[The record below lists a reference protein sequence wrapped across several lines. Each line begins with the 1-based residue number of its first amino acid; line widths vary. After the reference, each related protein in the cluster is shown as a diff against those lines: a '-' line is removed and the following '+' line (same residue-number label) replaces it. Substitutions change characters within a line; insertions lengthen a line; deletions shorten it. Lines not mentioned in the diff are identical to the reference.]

1 MAAPTQGT
9 RLGGS
14 PAHQKL
20 ILANLATSLFEKGKI
35 TTTEAKPKKLRP
47 FAERII
53 SQAKRGDLASRRR
66 VLAIIRNKSVVH
78 SLFTEIGPS
87 FSKRNGGYLRITK
100 LGPRKGDNA
109 PMAVIEIVEAL
120 AEKVVAEAEG
130 ATKRAVKE
138 ETTAAVVESA
148 PEKKPAKK
156 TAKKA
161 ESKEA

>member
-35 TTTEAKPKKLRP
+35 TTTEAKAKKLRP

-109 PMAVIEIVEAL
+109 PMAVIELVEAL